1 MTVQATA
8 VKGEFTNN
16 GVDNPTKFTPGTI
29 GYGRWMLNDGGGAYF
44 ITVTD
49 MPRLDGNYAAFG
61 RITDGLELATK
72 ISQMPAEPIAEGMPV
87 HKALEPVMVST
98 IRVETFGVDY
108 PEPEKMPLP
117 TPEELQA
124 EMDRMTKMMNASK
137 QAK

>member
-1 MTVQATA
+1 
-8 VKGEFTNN
+8 
-16 GVDNPTKFTPGTI
+16 
-29 GYGRWMLNDGGGAYF
+29 
-44 ITVTD
+44 
-49 MPRLDGNYAAFG
+49 
-61 RITDGLELATK
+61 
-72 ISQMPAEPIAEGMPV
+72 
-87 HKALEPVMVST
+87 MVST